1 MDAVRHLAD
10 ARIHDAYVPLVFNGM
25 IGLFHTNNEST
36 EIWEPASKCL
46 ADLMMKHTSALWN
59 GFVHYLGQCQLKIE
73 ALHIHSGNG
82 NYSVSQKHTGR
93 FFSDY
98 LSIFCVDIIIFIY
111 LSCLFQSAGLMESF
125 NAFIN
130 PPFNGTPT
138 ADVVSLLLKTLQKVP
153 NVAQSH
159 ASDIL
164 PLLLKFMGYNSENP
178 LW

>member
-10 ARIHDAYVPLVFNGM
+10 DRIHDAYVPLVFNGM

-59 GFVHYLGQCQLKIE
+59 GFVHYLGHCQLKIE
-73 ALHIHSGNG
+73 ALHIHRGNG

-98 LSIFCVDIIIFIY
+98 FVSILLFHLSIFCTVLMFAFFI
-111 LSCLFQSAGLMESF
+111 
-125 NAFIN
+125 
-130 PPFNGTPT
+130 
-138 ADVVSLLLKTLQKVP
+138 LQV
-153 NVAQSH
+153 
-159 ASDIL
+159 
-164 PLLLKFMGYNSENP
+164 
-178 LW
+178 